1 MKKRTGFA
9 AVLAVS
15 SLISTLSS
23 PITTSA
29 EESNNILSAKK
40 MDEKLG
46 VTEFISGNLSSPST
60 ESYRDIVFDYIN
72 QQKYHLGSETA
83 ENSFNITKVENDS
96 LGTTVVRLQQ
106 IFKGV
111 PVWGS
116 TQVAHINKDGVLNVF
131 SGSVIPD
138 IPQNLRNQE
147 QRLSSEEAVSI
158 AINNASLQSNPNVKH
173 QASLVIYAK
182 EDIVRY
188 AYNIHLST
196 FNPKPE
202 NHDFFIDATDGTVL
216 NHVELLR
223 GLQEAKEIKGEI
235 RKGTGNDSFG
245 FKQRLNLV
253 EENGIKYLVDK
264 TRGQGI
270 YTYDAQNLGDD
281 EDESLLP
288 GILFNSIDGKFVN
301 QKDQAAV
308 DAHVYAGK
316 VYDYY
321 KKVHGRDS
329 YDGKGAKLVSSVH
342 FGENYANAFWSPEQG
357 QMVYGDGNG
366 TTRAYSA
373 AVDVV
378 GHELTHA
385 VIENTS
391 NLIYENE
398 SGALNESIS
407 DVFGTLIEFYN
418 GKTPN
423 YTVGENLYFESGRA
437 IRSMSDPTTLGD
449 PDHYS
454 KRYTGNHQS
463 LLVHTNSSIVNKA
476 AYLIAEGG
484 THYGIKVKGI
494 GKDKMGKIF
503 YRANAYYLT
512 ESASFSQAKQS
523 LIQAASDLYG
533 AKSQAVLTVNDAFN
547 AVGIQ

>member
-29 EESNNILSAKK
+29 EESVNILSARK

-46 VTEFISGNLSSPST
+46 VTEFISGNLTSPST
-60 ESYRDIVFDYIN
+60 ESYRDIVFSYIN
-72 QQKYHLGSETA
+72 KQKYNLGSETA

-111 PVWGS
+111 PIWGS
-116 TQVAHINKDGVLNVF
+116 TQVAHINKEGVLNVF
-131 SGSVIPD
+131 SGSFVPN
-138 IPQNLRNQE
+138 IPQNLKNQE

-158 AINNASLQSNPNVKH
+158 ALNNAFLQSNPNVKH

-223 GLQEAKEIKGEI
+223 GLQEAKGIKGEI

-245 FKQRLNLV
+245 FKQRLNLI

-281 EDESLLP
+281 EDETLLP

-342 FGENYANAFWSPEQG
+342 FGKNYENAFWSPEQG

-407 DVFGTLIEFYN
+407 DIFGTLIEFYN
-418 GKTPN
+418 GKNPN

>member
-29 EESNNILSAKK
+29 EESTNILSAKK

-72 QQKYHLGSETA
+72 QQKYNLGSETA

-173 QASLVIYAK
+173 QASLVIYAR

-196 FNPKPE
+196 FNSKPE

-235 RKGTGNDSFG
+235 RKGIGNDSFG
-245 FKQRLNLV
+245 YKQRLNLI

-281 EDESLLP
+281 ENESLLP
-288 GILFNSIDGKFVN
+288 GMLFNSTDGKFVN

-321 KKVHGRDS
+321 KKVHDRDS

-418 GKTPN
+418 GKNPN
-423 YTVGENLYFESGRA
+423 YLVGENLYFESGRA

-503 YRANAYYLT
+503 YRANTYYLT

-533 AKSQAVLTVNDAFN
+533 AKSKAVLTVNDAFN

>member
-29 EESNNILSAKK
+29 EESANILSARKIDK
-40 MDEKLG
+40 KLG
-46 VTEFISGNLSSPST
+46 VTEFISGNLTSPST
-60 ESYRDIVFDYIN
+60 ESYRDIVFNYIN
-72 QQKYHLGSETA
+72 KQKYNLESETT

-116 TQVAHINKDGVLNVF
+116 TQVAHINKEGVLNVF
-131 SGSVIPD
+131 SGSVVPN
-138 IPQNLRNQE
+138 IPQNLKNQE

-158 AINNASLQSNPNVKH
+158 ALNNASLQSNPNVKH

-188 AYNIHLST
+188 AYNIHLSN

-202 NHDFFIDATDGTVL
+202 NHNFFIDAMDGTVL

-223 GLQEAKEIKGEI
+223 GLQETKEIKGEI

-245 FKQRLNLV
+245 FKQRLNLI

-342 FGENYANAFWSPEQG
+342 FGKNYANAFWSPEQG

-407 DVFGTLIEFYN
+407 DIFGTLIEFYN
-418 GKTPN
+418 GKNPN

-454 KRYTGNHQS
+454 KRYTGNQQS